1 MNNLEIQTYLKRN
14 RELFIKID
22 MDYII
27 NNSSK
32 IMVHDIYDLKFNNE
46 VFKINEISDYE
57 YYSIFVVILNK
68 KNDKILETRVFTKHF
83 KSDEINFNIT
93 GIENKEVLEEYYFL
107 ISVLPIIK
115 EKEGLLSNLIKIFY
129 NPEIGKSKN
138 FILNNKLEIISTI
151 ILIFSLS
158 FSLLQINI
166 ANKLIN
172 NYGFVD
178 NLLNNL
184 SISNSIILYFY
195 EDFFLKIGSILLV
208 LILFSLFLIFL
219 FNFSMFLL
227 IGCKLILEKFIFCRE
242 NNLHTKIEL
251 MKISLNMKANIKA
264 IFYDI
269 NFLIYSIFTVFLL
282 TLLIFTPLFSIV
294 SESNIK
300 NNLNLTGKIIEK
312 YFEFSKFPAF
322 VEIEELNLDKKDI
335 LLIGYDNTYTYYYD
349 KKYIDDELM
358 KKFIKFDN
366 DEYDSREMPFS
377 EIYSYYLKGVLSKEK
392 LKLIRNI
399 DYKIKY
405 ELKSNYFEII
415 KKKKND

>member
-68 KNDKILETRVFTKHF
+68 RNDKILETRVFTKHF
-83 KSDEINFNIT
+83 KSDEINFNII

-166 ANKLIN
+166 INKLID

-195 EDFFLKIGSILLV
+195 EDFFLKIGSILLI
-208 LILFSLFLIFL
+208 LILFSLLSIFL
-219 FNFSMFLL
+219 LNFFMFFF
-227 IGCKLILEKFIFCRE
+227 ISCKLILEKIIFCNE

-294 SESNIK
+294 SEANIK

-322 VEIEELNLDKKDI
+322 VKIKELNIDEKDV

-349 KKYIDDELM
+349 KKYIDEELM
-358 KKFIKFDN
+358 KKFIKFNN

-377 EIYSYYLKGVLSKEK
+377 EIYSYYLKDVLSKEK

-399 DYKIKY
+399 DYKIKD

-415 KKKKND
+415 KKKKNE

>member
-1 MNNLEIQTYLKRN
+1 MNSLEIQTYLKRN
-14 RELFIKID
+14 SELFIKID
-22 MDYII
+22 MDYIT

-46 VFKINEISDYE
+46 LFKINEISDYE

-68 KNDKILETRVFTKHF
+68 RNDKILETRVFNKHF
-83 KSDEINFNIT
+83 KSKEINFNIT
-93 GIENKEVLEEYYFL
+93 GIENKEILEEYYFL
-107 ISVLPIIK
+107 ISVVPTIK

-129 NPEIGKSKN
+129 NPEIGKSKS
-138 FILNNKLEIISTI
+138 FILNNKFEIISTI

-166 ANKLIN
+166 INKLIN

-195 EDFFLKIGSILLV
+195 EDFFLKIGSILLI
-208 LILFSLFLIFL
+208 LILFSLLSIFL
-219 FNFSMFLL
+219 LNFFMFLL
-227 IGCKLILEKFIFCRE
+227 ISCKLILERFVFCRK

-322 VEIEELNLDKKDI
+322 VKIKELNIDEKDI

-349 KKYIDDELM
+349 KEYIDEELM
-358 KKFIKFDN
+358 KKFIKFN
-366 DEYDSREMPFS
+366 KDEYNSREMPFS
-377 EIYSYYLKGVLSKEK
+377 EIYSYYLKDVLSKEK

-399 DYKIKY
+399 DYKIKD

-415 KKKKND
+415 KKNEK